1 MADAYAPWMGRFRP
15 GADYRFH
22 GWDEVQGILSWLHV
36 RDDGAWEVVQQAI
49 YAPSLYEA
57 NHEAEADSNG
67 QRFGSGKLVASIP
80 VNIAYA
86 TGFMAAARERDQK
99 WISRFLND
107 VDNRLFRRFRGKI

>member
-1 MADAYAPWMGRFRP
+1 MNDEYAPWMGRFRP

-49 YAPSLYEA
+49 YAPSLYDM
-57 NHEAEADSNG
+57 NKEAEADSNG
-67 QRFGSGKLVASIP
+67 QRFGSGKIVASLP
-80 VNIAYA
+80 VNVAYA
-86 TGFMAAARERDQK
+86 TGFMEAARQKDQK

-107 VDNRLFRRFRGKI
+107 PSHRWFKRFRGKI